1 MSLGANSALVGNI
14 IEQLGIRKDDEAE
27 NVTAEPPAR
36 SRSVIPVHLYPADCS
51 TVMNMMKALVTGFVD
66 RGCEYSYA
74 VVRRLQHI

>member
-27 NVTAEPPAR
+27 NVTAGPPAR
-36 SRSVIPVHLYPADCS
+36 FRSVMPVHLYPADCS

-66 RGCEYSYA
+66 RSCEYSYA
-74 VVRRLQHI
+74 VVRGLQHI